1 MDRRRE
7 RERMVDALDVELAS
21 TDAALR
27 AVPRHRF
34 VPEAWRDLAYVDRPL
49 PIGEGATISSPSV
62 VAAMVDHLALSTG
75 DRVLEIG
82 TGSGYHAAVV
92 AEVVGAGNVYSVEY
106 DPDLAATAGERL
118 ADLGYGDVA
127 IRVGDGREGWPEH
140 APYDAAYATCAA
152 RDFPPA
158 VVDQVRIDGL
168 LLVPVGIVET
178 RLVLAKK
185 TSSGDLDRLDCGPVQ
200 FVPMRGPESD
210 TDTVFDTDPKNDMDG
225 TTEPSSKDRGENT
238 E

>member
-1 MDRRRE
+1 MERRRA
-7 RERMVDALDVELAS
+7 RNRLVDALDVELAS

-27 AVPRHRF
+27 AVPRHQF
-34 VPEAWRDLAYVDRPL
+34 VPEAWRHFAYADRPV
-49 PIGEGATISSPSV
+49 PIGEGATISAPSV
-62 VAAMVDHLALSTG
+62 VAAMVDHLALSPG

-92 AEVVGAGNVYSVEY
+92 AEVLGPENVYSVEY
-106 DPDLAATAGERL
+106 DQELAASARERL
-118 ADLGYGDVA
+118 DSLGYGDVS

-158 VVDQVRIDGL
+158 VVDQVRLEGL
-168 LLVPVGIVET
+168 LLFPIGIVET

-185 TSSGDLDRLDCGPVQ
+185 TSSDALDRLDCGPVQ

-210 TDTVFDTDPKNDMDG
+210 TDTVFDTDTKNDMDG
-225 TTEPSSKDRGENT
+225 TTESSSNDRGENT

>member
-1 MDRRRE
+1 
-7 RERMVDALDVELAS
+7 MVDALDVELAS

-34 VPEAWRDLAYVDRPL
+34 VPEAWRDFAYADRPIPL
-49 PIGEGATISSPSV
+49 GEGATISAPSV
-62 VAAMVDHLALSTG
+62 VASMVDHLALSSG

-92 AEVVGAGNVYSVEY
+92 AEVVGPENVFSVEY
-106 DPDLAATAGERL
+106 DPELARAARERL
-118 ADLGYGDVA
+118 AELGYGTIS

-158 VVDQVRIDGL
+158 VIEQVREGGL
-168 LLVPVGIVET
+168 LLVPIGIVDT

-185 TSSGDLDRLDCGPVQ
+185 LQSGDLDRLDCGPVQ
-200 FVPMRGPESD
+200 FVPMRGPEAGSGGSR
-210 TDTVFDTDPKNDMDG
+210 T
-225 TTEPSSKDRGENT
+225 
-238 E
+238 